1 MGTTLTGKQIQAT
14 YDGLLKT
21 TDNAAISGTLK
32 RINDGLGNPCPL
44 YLSATEVA
52 IDNGSFVVDTD
63 TFVVDQT
70 NNRVGIGTVAP
81 QQGLHLAAGYN
92 LRIDSALYDVNN
104 SPGSAGLVLSST
116 GSGVDWI
123 PTMDNFRVSAD
134 AGPIV
139 SLTDNM
145 ALSVFGTNG
154 ISTTTALAS
163 NLTIEGTDFSTFR
176 QVDELSAFS
185 LSSANPVTYNYI
197 PMTGLTVSTSL
208 SEINAKVMP
217 YAGRVRKI
225 IMSNVPGGSLPSGT
239 TTVTFRVIKN
249 SGIAYTSSPI
259 AVVGPGGGQYA
270 ILDLGDSDATFSAAD
285 VISIGFITDGIWQK
299 CGVTTVYEYTN
310 TLI

>member
-21 TDNAAISGTLK
+21 TDNAAIDGTLK

-52 IDNGSFVVDTD
+52 IDSGSFVVDTD
-63 TFVVDQT
+63 TFVVDQV

-81 QQGLHLAAGYN
+81 QQGLHLASGYN
-92 LRIDSALYDVNN
+92 LRLDSALYDGNN

-123 PTMDNFRVSAD
+123 PTMDNFRVSGD

-139 SLTDNM
+139 SLQDNM
-145 ALSVFGTNG
+145 VLSVFGTKG
-154 ISTTTALAS
+154 ITTTTALSS
-163 NLTIEGTDFSTFR
+163 NITIEGTDFSTFR
-176 QVDELSAFS
+176 QVDEFS
-185 LSSANPVTYNYI
+185 GFTHSTANPSVHNYAPLI
-197 PMTGLTVSTSL
+197 GLTVSTVP

-225 IMSNVPGGSLPSGT
+225 IMSNVPGGSLPSGGST
-239 TTVTFRVIKN
+239 ATIRVVKN
-249 SGIAYTSSPI
+249 SSILYTSSPLTI
-259 AVVGPGGGQYA
+259 QGPGGGQYV
-270 ILDLGDSDATFSAAD
+270 ILDLGDNDATFAAAD
-285 VISIGFITDGIWQK
+285 VINFSFVTDSVWQK
-299 CGVTTVYEYTN
+299 VGMTFVFEYTN